1 VRHLPGRRHCAR
13 AQLQRQRWARAPV
26 PMACGAA
33 QSARPLAPAAQQA
46 CSLRTQ
52 CPRGCRAV
60 RRRDARRR
68 RRRRRRGGGG
78 AAPAPPRVFGCCG
91 AQARAPTMCIW
102 VSTAS
107 GAARSAAAAWRVTW
121 PRAAPRRQARRRL
134 PAAGRPAARARRAP
148 HLERSG
154 AQPDGGQSLPVR
166 TRAPPSVLCGVCL
179 ANFTIPIS
187 FPCVPPPAR
196 S

>member
-1 VRHLPGRRHCAR
+1 MRHLPGRRPCAR

-68 RRRRRRGGGG
+68 RRRRRR
-78 AAPAPPRVFGCCG
+78 AR

-166 TRAPPSVLCGVCL
+166 TRAPPSALCGVCL